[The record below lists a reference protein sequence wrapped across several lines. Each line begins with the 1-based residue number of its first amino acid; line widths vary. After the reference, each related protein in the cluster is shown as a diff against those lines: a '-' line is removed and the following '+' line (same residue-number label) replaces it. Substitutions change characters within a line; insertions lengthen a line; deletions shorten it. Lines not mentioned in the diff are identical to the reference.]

1 MKRYLVFTFMLM
13 VFFSGEAQ
21 TTSNP
26 EEDFTAEKVD
36 FYLDK
41 YGVKVVKLTD
51 KIVLDGTLKNVGLFY
66 TYSTLNSYIKLYE
79 LLNTE
84 SSPTDYFNT
93 SFKIVNSSIST
104 VINILD
110 FNALPFSTGATVY
123 FPLLNL
129 LNTGIDMTNE
139 VIKLTAEDLDKRFL
153 FNQLIYYKKFF
164 TSVPLNFSET
174 IITY

>member
-110 FNALPFSTGATVY
+110 H
-123 FPLLNL
+123 
-129 LNTGIDMTNE
+129 
-139 VIKLTAEDLDKRFL
+139 
-153 FNQLIYYKKFF
+153 
-164 TSVPLNFSET
+164 
-174 IITY
+174 